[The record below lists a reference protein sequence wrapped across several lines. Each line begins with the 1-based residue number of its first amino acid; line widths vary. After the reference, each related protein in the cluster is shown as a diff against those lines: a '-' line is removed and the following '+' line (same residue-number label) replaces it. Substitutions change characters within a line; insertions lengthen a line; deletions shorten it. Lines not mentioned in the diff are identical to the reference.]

1 MDQTV
6 GTRMQRL
13 LSLLEPIM
21 LVLMGAIVAILL
33 VAIYLP
39 LFSLLGNVQG

>member
-1 MDQTV
+1 
-6 GTRMQRL
+6 
-13 LSLLEPIM
+13 M

-39 LFSLLGNVQG
+39 LFSLLGQVRA